1 MRTRKLRLVS
11 ALLALAMMFV
21 LLPTAAFAEDTASTL
36 PALAK
41 DEFDYNGL
49 RYKKLNATDVAVVG
63 PVRFDPALDRDRVIP
78 ETAIDEKDHN
88 KEYTV
93 TKIEERAFACRHNPA
108 NKDKYEDFVGYPN
121 FSSVTIPKT
130 VTVIQK
136 EAFNGGAA
144 FSDYGGDQSR
154 GLHHIIFAQGS
165 QLQIIGEGA
174 FSGCYTLTGEIEIPN
189 TVENIESGA
198 FNGCPLVEKFVFQDG
213 SQLKSIGTNA
223 FRWLDKVE
231 NFVLPEGV
239 TEIPEH
245 AFRGCTHLKEFVVPA
260 SVKNI
265 KEDAFGNCKEL
276 QMVTIPDSV
285 RTIANDAFSGCDNL
299 KAVYYDGTY
308 YGKTESDWKS
318 IVSNSTELAKA
329 TVYYARKVSFDL
341 NGHDGTAPKAQKVYN
356 GSKVEKP
363 TEKPKTSGY
372 TFENWYADA
381 ECTKLFD
388 FDEPITQNTTIYA
401 GWTKDP
407 VGNHVTVENGTAW
420 VGEKQLTSEDI
431 VEPCT
436 TVTIK
441 SNEKFAGDMVF
452 DYWKDWNGN
461 VTFANDHSAET
472 TFVMPEGAVKVEAVA
487 KTVEEDSDWDAGT
500 VVTTAVLGTGMAV
513 LAYHIGTEVY
523 AEQVLGA
530 GVAVP
535 RTRGDV
541 ALKAWELAGK
551 PAVENAAVAPEE
563 AAQAQ
568 QWVLE
573 SGLMENQKDGTFHP
587 EKWMSRLA
595 ALRVLDKAQK
605 MG

>member
-88 KEYTV
+88 KEYMV
-93 TKIEERAFACRHNPA
+93 TEIEERAFACRHDPA

-130 VTVIQK
+130 VTIIQK

-144 FSDYGGDQSR
+144 FSDYGDDQSR

-276 QMVTIPDSV
+276 QMVTIPESV

-308 YGKTESDWKS
+308 YGKAESDWKS
-318 IVSNSTELAKA
+318 IVSNNTELTKA

-341 NGHDGTAPKAQKVYN
+341 NGHDGTAPKAQKVYD
-356 GSKVEKP
+356 GSKVKKP
-363 TEKPKTSGY
+363 TETPKTSGY

-431 VEPCT
+431 VEPGT

-441 SNEKFAGDMVF
+441 SNEKFAGDMIF

-487 KTVEEDSDWDAGT
+487 KTVEEDAGWDAGT

-530 GVAVP
+530 GVVVP

-541 ALKAWELAGK
+541 ALKAWKLAGK

>member
-1 MRTRKLRLVS
+1 
-11 ALLALAMMFV
+11 MMFV

>member
-21 LLPTAAFAEDTASTL
+21 LLPTAAFAEDTASTF
-36 PALAK
+36 PAPAE

-63 PVRFDPALDRDRVIP
+63 LVNAWNGHLDIPATVK
-78 ETAIDEKDHN
+78 EQGKD
-88 KEYTV
+88 YIV
-93 TKIEERAFACRHNPA
+93 TKILKKAFYGADNIYIDRNQ
-108 NKDKYEDFVGYPN
+108 NR
-121 FSSVTIPKT
+121 SVTIPNT
-130 VTVIQK
+130 VTEIGE
-136 EAFNGGAA
+136 EAFA
-144 FSDYGGDQSR
+144 YGTEWKQGISWDTWT
-154 GLHHIIFAQGS
+154 GLTNVEFQEGS
-165 QLQIIGEGA
+165 QLKTLAKGVFAGCYVLQAVEIPSTVECIIDGTFADDGAMKGFRFPENSNLQDIGENAFRWNAETEELVIPNKVKRIGACAFQNWEKLRVVTMPSSIESIEGNA
-174 FSGCYTLTGEIEIPN
+174 FSGCN
-189 TVENIESGA
+189 
-198 FNGCPLVEKFVFQDG
+198 
-213 SQLKSIGTNA
+213 
-223 FRWLDKVE
+223 
-231 NFVLPEGV
+231 
-239 TEIPEH
+239 
-245 AFRGCTHLKEFVVPA
+245 
-260 SVKNI
+260 
-265 KEDAFGNCKEL
+265 
-276 QMVTIPDSV
+276 
-285 RTIANDAFSGCDNL
+285 NL

-341 NGHDGTAPKAQKVYN
+341 NGHDGTAPKAQKVYD

-363 TEKPKTSGY
+363 TENPKTSGY

-431 VEPCT
+431 VEPGT

-472 TFVMPEGAVKVEAVA
+472 TFVMPEGVVKVEAVA

-541 ALKAWELAGK
+541 ALKAWKLAGK

-573 SGLMENQKDGTFHP
+573 NGLMENQKDGTFHP

-595 ALRVLDKAQK
+595 ALRVLDQAQK

>member
-1 MRTRKLRLVS
+1 MPS
-11 ALLALAMMFV
+11 
-21 LLPTAAFAEDTASTL
+21 S
-36 PALAK
+36 
-41 DEFDYNGL
+41 
-49 RYKKLNATDVAVVG
+49 
-63 PVRFDPALDRDRVIP
+63 
-78 ETAIDEKDHN
+78 
-88 KEYTV
+88 
-93 TKIEERAFACRHNPA
+93 IE
-108 NKDKYEDFVGYPN
+108 
-121 FSSVTIPKT
+121 SI
-130 VTVIQK
+130 
-136 EAFNGGAA
+136 
-144 FSDYGGDQSR
+144 
-154 GLHHIIFAQGS
+154 
-165 QLQIIGEGA
+165 EGTA
-174 FSGCYTLTGEIEIPN
+174 FSGCN
-189 TVENIESGA
+189 
-198 FNGCPLVEKFVFQDG
+198 
-213 SQLKSIGTNA
+213 
-223 FRWLDKVE
+223 
-231 NFVLPEGV
+231 
-239 TEIPEH
+239 
-245 AFRGCTHLKEFVVPA
+245 
-260 SVKNI
+260 
-265 KEDAFGNCKEL
+265 
-276 QMVTIPDSV
+276 
-285 RTIANDAFSGCDNL
+285 NL

-341 NGHDGTAPKAQKVYN
+341 NGHDGTAPKAQKVYD

-431 VEPCT
+431 VEPDT

-587 EKWMSRLA
+587 EKWMSKLA

>member
-36 PALAK
+36 PALAA

-63 PVRFDPALDRDRVIP
+63 PVRFDPALDSDRVIP
-78 ETAIDEKDHN
+78 EIAIDEKDHN

-93 TKIEERAFACRHNPA
+93 TEIEERAFACRHDPT

-121 FSSVTIPKT
+121 FSSITIPKT
-130 VTVIQK
+130 VVIIQK

-239 TEIPEH
+239 TEIPED

-265 KEDAFGNCKEL
+265 EKEAFYNCTEL
-276 QMVTIPDSV
+276 QMVTIPDGV
-285 RTIANDAFSGCDNL
+285 RTIANDAFGGCT
-299 KAVYYDGTY
+299 KIKTIY
-308 YGKTESDWKS
+308 YGGTKEDWARIS
-318 IVSNSTELAKA
+318 SGISLPENVTI
-329 TVYYARKVSFDL
+329 YYTHRVTFDM
-341 NGHDGTAPKAQKVYN
+341 NGHDGSALKSQN
-356 GSKVEKP
+356 ICDGNKVEKP
-363 TEKPKTSGY
+363 TETPKTSGY

-431 VEPCT
+431 VEPDT

-452 DYWKDWNGN
+452 DCWKDWNGN

-487 KTVEEDSDWDAGT
+487 KTVEEDSSWDAGT

-563 AAQAQ
+563 AAHAQ

-587 EKWMSRLA
+587 EKRMGKLA